1 MKISTKKYAEALA
14 QSLKGAKSEE
24 ESVTK
29 MRDFLSL
36 LQRKKKTRILK
47 RFLPVFNEIWHE
59 MRGELEVKL
68 VLPYEAEGAEKRDL
82 SEKLGKIFNKKV
94 ILNTEVEEGVIGGM
108 RLEFG
113 EYILDGT
120 VKKNLEILKNKLI
133 HQ

>member
-14 QSLKGAKSEE
+14 QSLGKAKSEE
-24 ESVTK
+24 ESATK

-47 RFLPVFNEIWHE
+47 RFLPVFNGVWHE

-68 VLPYEAEGAEKRDL
+68 VLPYEPDVAEKRDL

-94 ILNTEVEEGVIGGM
+94 ILNTAVEEEVIGGM